1 MTDDQASKKA
11 RGEALVAAEHDRAA
25 ATEDAQME
33 YSETVHK
40 ARDHFEAEL
49 ADATEHL
56 LERVTPAHRAYNA
69 ASVAIE
75 RDALQ
80 DDG

>member
-1 MTDDQASKKA
+1 MSKEPTSKKV
-11 RGEALVAAEHDRAA
+11 RGRALVAAEDDRAS

-49 ADATEHL
+49 AEATAHL
-56 LERVTPAHRAYNA
+56 IERVTPAHRAYNA
-69 ASVAIE
+69 TVISVEHEAE
-75 RDALQ
+75 
-80 DDG
+80 GKEV